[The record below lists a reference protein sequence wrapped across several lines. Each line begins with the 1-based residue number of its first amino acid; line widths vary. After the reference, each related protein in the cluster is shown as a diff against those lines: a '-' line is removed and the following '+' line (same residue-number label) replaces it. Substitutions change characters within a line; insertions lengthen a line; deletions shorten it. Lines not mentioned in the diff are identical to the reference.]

1 MPRPTKQQIDDEI
14 LDAAASLFARHGFK
28 ETSVQRIAD
37 AVGYSKTG
45 LLHRFPTKESLQA
58 AVVDRCVEQIREVAA
73 IAGPLP
79 PGPAR
84 DRSVISGMAHLALG
98 QPGVVALMLS
108 CLLAEPESEFGE
120 ALRVIGDEVAAAFGD
135 HPFAGAVLLGDQPLV
150 DPRRAIRVTGALG
163 ALAVASVALRDF
175 FTPDAITTLVDVAY
189 DALGHP
195 PTH

>member
-14 LDAAASLFARHGFK
+14 LDAAAALFARHGFR

-45 LLHRFPTKESLQA
+45 LLHRFPTKEALQE
-58 AVVDRCVEQIREVAA
+58 AVVERCVGQIREVAA
-73 IAGPLP
+73 AAAPLP

-84 DRSVISGMAHLALG
+84 DRSVIGGMARLALG

-108 CLLAEPESEFGE
+108 CLLAEPESEFGV
-120 ALRVIGDEVAAAFGD
+120 ALQLIGGEVAAAFGD
-135 HPFAGAVLLGDQPLV
+135 EPFTEVVSGAGQLTHPE
-150 DPRRAIRVTGALG
+150 RAIRVTGALG
-163 ALAVASVALRDF
+163 ALAVASVALRDC
-175 FTPDAITTLVDVAY
+175 FTPDALTTLVDVAY

>member
-45 LLHRFPTKESLQA
+45 LLHRFPTKEALQE
-58 AVVDRCVEQIREVAA
+58 AVIERCVRQIREVAA
-73 IAGPLP
+73 LAAPLP
-79 PGPAR
+79 PGPER
-84 DRSVISGMAHLALG
+84 DRSVIGGMARLALG
-98 QPGVVALMLS
+98 QPGAVALMLS
-108 CLLAEPESEFGE
+108 CLLAEQDSDFGA

-135 HPFAGAVLLGDQPLV
+135 EPFTAAAFDGGTLA

-163 ALAVASVALRDF
+163 ALAVASVALRDC
-175 FTPDAITTLVDVAY
+175 FTPDALSTLVDVAY
-189 DALGHP
+189 DALGHSS
-195 PTH
+195 TH